1 MDERVTLR
9 SRAPGLREAIDSR
22 TRPGQPEGT
31 LVVDR
36 APSAAT
42 LSPRG
47 HMGANRYDWTDGE
60 NHESALYGRG
70 RYGTGRYAGA

>member
-1 MDERVTLR
+1 MDGRLTLR
-9 SRAPGLREAIDSR
+9 SRAPELREVIDSR
-22 TRPGQPEGT
+22 ARPGQPEGT

-47 HMGANRYDWTDGE
+47 HMAANRYDWSDGQ
-60 NHESALYGRG
+60 NHVTALYGRG
-70 RYGTGRYAGA
+70 RYGTGRYGGA